1 MGRYGDIDYPTVTRR
16 AFLLGVSLF
25 LIGALG
31 EVVGHALFGTLPGWE
46 ETLLFEAEV
55 VGVLL
60 ALIAPIV
67 FGLIMPLTE

>member
-55 VGVLL
+55 IGVLL